1 MQNNNVIQLPG
12 KTPTELAFAGG
23 GATRAAT
30 VTAVRSDGQVQVHL
44 PGTALPLWAYVAMRP
59 VPALNCGD
67 QVLVSRDKESAYVLG
82 VIQAASDGEP
92 SLKRIQAKSGLHAEL
107 VQVDGKEQ
115 LEVRDAEARL
125 LLRHDSE
132 TGRTT
137 LTCENGDLAFA
148 APEGNIEFAAGGE
161 VRVLGR
167 DGVHLTSGG
176 SSFSLLEAAT
186 KLKSRAFELSAQ
198 RADLGVR
205 DLAFAGERLRAR
217 LADSK
222 LVVDRLET
230 VASHL
235 TERCK
240 EALRE
245 VEGLSQLRAG
255 RMRSL
260 IKEALFMRAGHASIE
275 AEEDIKIDGQRVHL
289 G

>member
-176 SSFSLLEAAT
+176 SSFSLLLPKSLRAIASTFSRSTSLCCLSRSFSSRSAAT
-186 KLKSRAFELSAQ
+186 SSVSRAS
-198 RADLGVR
+198 RGVIMR
-205 DLAFAGERLRAR
+205 R
-217 LADSK
+217 
-222 LVVDRLET
+222 
-230 VASHL
+230 
-235 TERCK
+235 
-240 EALRE
+240 
-245 VEGLSQLRAG
+245 G
-255 RMRSL
+255 RVSVMRS
-260 IKEALFMRAGHASIE
+260 
-275 AEEDIKIDGQRVHL
+275 
-289 G
+289 